1 MSRQWTNYLLDSSS
15 APAWCK
21 QVIEATAPRTDEGQR
36 DYYFDPVEAERR
48 VKFIEQFCRYPEG
61 AKAGQKM
68 LLDEWQKNDI
78 VRPVFGWK
86 RRNSAVNEMGDMR
99 RFRRVFI
106 GIPRKNAK
114 STLIAAMALSII
126 LQDGEQRA
134 EVYCLASNE
143 KQGRRVLDPIK
154 YFIKA
159 EPILAG
165 MMKARK
171 NVVSYGKY
179 DSVLEVLA
187 STDGRHGLNTHAVL
201 VDELHEFLQPKQL
214 NALEALTTSSLVR
227 TQPLHFFMTTAG
239 SDVNSRCFHDWE
251 YVRKVKQGVT
261 PDDTLLPVLY
271 EASPEDDWHDP
282 KVWQKANPGLGSIMS
297 MNEFVEQAYKP
308 AKLDPR
314 KVSSF
319 LRLHLN
325 VWAKGVDGFIDDH
338 VWMRCAGDLDM
349 DSLKSLPM
357 WIGLDLAAY
366 RDTCAVAML
375 WVDEVHD
382 KMYLRVQ
389 FFQNE
394 AMMQAET
401 GVDYLSYQREGSCI
415 ITPGDVIDHQEILR
429 YIQGIVTEHNVQTIA
444 YDKYMA
450 TVIIPQLVEDGI
462 RCEMYSQSILHIS
475 EPTKQ
480 FDALVSQGKIIHDGS
495 MMMRWQM
502 SSVKIHTDNSE
513 NIKIVK
519 SSKIDRVRV
528 DGPVAAV
535 IALGQYMHERAA
547 GGNSDII
554 TEVFGFDL

>member
-1 MSRQWTNYLLDSSS
+1 MAKSWKTYLLDPSS
-15 APAWCK
+15 APDWCRK
-21 QVIEATAPRTDEGQR
+21 VIEATAPRSEEAQAV
-36 DYYFDPVEAERR
+36 YYFDPAEADRR

-61 AKAGQKM
+61 AKAGKLM
-68 LLDEWQKNDI
+68 VLDEWQKNDI

-86 RRNSAVNEMGDMR
+86 RRDSAVNEMGDLR
-99 RFRRVFI
+99 RYRRVFI

-114 STLIAAMALSII
+114 STLIAAMALSIM

-159 EPILAG
+159 EPTLASL
-165 MMKARK
+165 MKTRK
-171 NVVSYGKY
+171 SVVNYDKF

-187 STDGRHGLNTHAVL
+187 TTDGRHGLNTHAVL

-214 NALEALTTSSLVR
+214 NALEALTTSSMVR

-239 SDVNSRCFHDWE
+239 SDVSSKCFHDWE
-251 YVRKVKQGVT
+251 YVRKVKQGVIY
-261 PDDTLLPVLY
+261 DDTLLPILY

-282 KVWQKANPGLGSIMS
+282 ATWKKANPGLGSIIS
-297 MNEFVEQAYKP
+297 MNEFIEQGYKP

-314 KVSSF
+314 KVNSF

-325 VWAKGVDGFIDDH
+325 IWAKGVDGWIDDH
-338 VWMRCAGDLDM
+338 VWMKCAGELDEER
-349 DSLKSLPM
+349 LKDLPM
-357 WIGLDLAAY
+357 WIGLDLAAM

-375 WVDEVHD
+375 WVDEPAD
-382 KMYLRVQ
+382 KYYLRVQ
-389 FFQNE
+389 FFQNM
-394 AMMQAET
+394 AMVQAET
-401 GVDYLSYQREGSCI
+401 GVDYLAFEREGSCI
-415 ITPGDVIDHQEILR
+415 ITPGDVIDHYEILR
-429 YIQGIVTEHNVQTIA
+429 YIRDVVAQYEVQTVA
-444 YDKYMA
+444 YDRYMA

-480 FDALVSQGKIIHDGS
+480 FDALVAQQKMIHDGS

-513 NIKIVK
+513 NVKIVK
-519 SSKIDRVRV
+519 SANKDRVRV
-528 DGPVAAV
+528 DGPVAGV
-535 IALGQYMHERAA
+535 IALGQYIHERS
-547 GGNSDII
+547 GGRPTDIV
-554 TEVFGFDL
+554 TEVIGFDL